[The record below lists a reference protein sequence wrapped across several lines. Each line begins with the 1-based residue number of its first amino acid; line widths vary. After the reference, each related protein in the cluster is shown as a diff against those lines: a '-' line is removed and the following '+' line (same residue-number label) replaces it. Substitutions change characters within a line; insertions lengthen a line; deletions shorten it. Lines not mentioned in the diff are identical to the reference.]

1 MLWIKR
7 NLFLALGGLIAVL
20 LLGAGIFFF
29 LGAKAKNEQLEE
41 EIGATTNT
49 LNNLYNA
56 PVFPGVSNIETAKR
70 ETEKLRAVVGRM
82 QMLFVPVPS
91 EKVTGLA
98 FRSYRDNTLAELH
111 RMAEEARTTL
121 PGKGYAFSFET
132 QRSKVDFKEGTFPA
146 IPQQMAEVKAVCK
159 ILFDAHVDPLVN
171 LRRTRVSK
179 DDEESNAASDYHFLK
194 ILTNAETETVTSPYE
209 VTFNCLS
216 SDLAAVLQGFLS
228 SPHGLIVKA
237 IQAEPAVEV
246 AAANPAGAP
255 PGPVGTVP
263 RRQVPPAQIP
273 AGVAPK
279 AGAADKPV
287 ILLKERRVK
296 VTLLIYVMRAA
307 K

>member
-7 NLFLALGGLIAVL
+7 NLFLSLGGLIAVL

-29 LGAKAKNEQLEE
+29 LGAKSKNEQLEE

-56 PVFPGVSNIETAKR
+56 AVFPSVSNIDTAKR
-70 ETEKLRAVVGRM
+70 ETERLRAAVSRM
-82 QMLFVPVPS
+82 QTLFVPVPA

-111 RMAEEARTTL
+111 QMAEAARTTL
-121 PGKGYAFSFET
+121 PGKAYAFSFET
-132 QRSKVDFKEGTFPA
+132 QRTKVDFKEGTFPA
-146 IPQQMAEVKAVCK
+146 IPQQMAEVKALCK

-194 ILTNAETETVTSPYE
+194 ILTNAETDTVTSPYE
-209 VTFNCLS
+209 VTFDCLS
-216 SDLAAVLQGFLS
+216 SDLAAALQGFLS
-228 SPHGLIVKA
+228 SPHGFIVKA

-246 AAANPAGAP
+246 AAPGPAGGAP
-255 PGPVGTVP
+255 PPGGNQL
-263 RRQVPPAQIP
+263 RRQF
-273 AGVAPK
+273 
-279 AGAADKPV
+279 
-287 ILLKERRVK
+287 
-296 VTLLIYVMRAA
+296 LIH
-307 K
+307 